1 MEDQRERNAEILQSS
16 REMKEARE
24 TIQKYIDGA
33 NGDLKVLKEAYN
45 EKALINGNP
54 IEALFRSVEYY
65 GQTQATARI
74 DYIDISGHAGMAKV
88 IVEDWHGED
97 YVEYLQL
104 LKENGRWTIISK
116 AFDTYADTYIAE

>member
-54 IEALFRSVEYY
+54 RLFS
-65 GQTQATARI
+65 GQWNITDR
-74 DYIDISGHAGMAKV
+74 
-88 IVEDWHGED
+88 
-97 YVEYLQL
+97 
-104 LKENGRWTIISK
+104 LKQRQGSII
-116 AFDTYADTYIAE
+116 